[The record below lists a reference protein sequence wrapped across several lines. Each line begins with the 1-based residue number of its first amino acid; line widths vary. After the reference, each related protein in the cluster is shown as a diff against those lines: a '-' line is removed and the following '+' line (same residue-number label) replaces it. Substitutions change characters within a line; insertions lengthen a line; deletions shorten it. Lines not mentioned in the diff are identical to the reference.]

1 MSARSRN
8 IIKTSFDKITLSGA
22 AKRRIVAACS
32 TDAAPAKGR
41 SFRAA
46 WAAAAAV
53 FLVAVMTVGTLAAVG
68 VFRKGPGV
76 VDPHVDTT
84 QDIEFNPIV
93 VDLSRD
99 EDGALYENEAL
110 SDDGQYVLKFNSLTG
125 SEEKIYIDCTLTRKD
140 GGVITDV
147 RTDEGALPQLL
158 GHGMLY
164 LSDGSDREVFFYA
177 LSDSS
182 ETEYH
187 MEGGALMSR
196 KFDADFDSYDEY
208 RDNKYYSA
216 EEIDAL
222 LDGAKVIPGGFKL
235 RADNTSPIPF
245 AKEDLGKILEG
256 YEPDDAYPLE
266 ERGLNTPLSADGS
279 VVIDN
284 FAFAPYIRSGR
295 PDSMQALYL
304 NLKGYT
310 GDCASFKTERKDG
323 SPYYGMVVVGKNAQD
338 LMTVVIFS
346 DTQDVTPYDLENITG
361 ISEVRHY
368 DDIICGFSSEL
379 SVKGGFKNVTLEVSF
394 DPVEVVYDNGK
405 IVLNRAYVTNT
416 DLRLFGHNEGEGEC
430 IGLGAMCDAA
440 YVVTVDGERVMLGT
454 KGAGGNINGE
464 FMIGWQCATALD
476 PETIASIHIG
486 DAVITLK

>member
-1 MSARSRN
+1 MNARNRN
-8 IIKTSFDKITLSGA
+8 IIKASFDKITLSDA
-22 AKRRIVAACS
+22 AKRRIVAACR

-76 VDPHVDTT
+76 VDPHIDTA

-93 VDLSRD
+93 IDLSQD
-99 EDGALYENEAL
+99 ENGVLSENETL
-110 SDDGQYVLKFNSLTG
+110 SDDGQYVLRFNSITG

-158 GHGMLY
+158 GHGMIK
-164 LSDGSDREVFFYA
+164 LSDGSDNEVFFYA
-177 LSDSS
+177 LSDSA

-187 MEGGALMSR
+187 MEGGAVLVR
-196 KFDADFDSYDEY
+196 NYDGDPDHYDEY

-256 YEPDDAYPLE
+256 YEPDNAFTLE
-266 ERGLNTPLSADGS
+266 ERGLNIPLSADGT

-284 FAFAPYIRSGR
+284 FTFASHKASGR

-379 SVKGGFKNVTLEVSF
+379 GVKGGFKNVTLEVEF

-416 DLRLFGHNEGEGEC
+416 DLRLYGQCEGKGKC
-430 IGLGAMCDAA
+430 IGLDAICDAA

-454 KGAGGNINGE
+454 KTGGGTINGE
-464 FMIGWQCATALD
+464 FMISWQCATATD
-476 PETIASIHIG
+476 PETIASIHVG